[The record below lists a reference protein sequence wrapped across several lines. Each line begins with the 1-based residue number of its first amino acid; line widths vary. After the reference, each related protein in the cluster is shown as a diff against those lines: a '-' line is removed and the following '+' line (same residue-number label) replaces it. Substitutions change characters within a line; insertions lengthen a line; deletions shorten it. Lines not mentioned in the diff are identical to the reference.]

1 MEMNS
6 VLFSDN
12 NKFKREV
19 MKKYVLIIISFALM
33 AVYSCEESTDMG
45 VERAVTNSIY
55 ATFEDGTGFFN
66 PEGASPY
73 GETITFVFSTHFP
86 AESDNVTDIS
96 RMKLKAY
103 SPVSVNSGVIDL
115 TKETEITIVEA
126 DGTQTKHRVVG
137 EIRKSSVAQIT
148 SFELPGAN
156 LPGYVIEDK
165 KIIGL
170 VSGGIN
176 ISAQKPKLTLS
187 PHTTIS
193 PDTALVQDFS
203 KAVAYT
209 VKAEDGTEVVYTVKP
224 YAPTKLASGI
234 RKGSGRMLWSKKMD
248 AMGLNAVD
256 HMTTS
261 IAISGDYLVT
271 NTRNVANKYYNR
283 FNGEYVGEMTM
294 GDILNANL
302 KNFFITNDDKG
313 NILVCNLCTAAGQD
327 FVVSK
332 WNGPNDSNPVN
343 LIKWKTDITGAQV
356 GRKMS
361 VKGDLDGDALIY
373 IGASKSNNTIL
384 RWQVKGGVVQS
395 QAPEKIIYAGA
406 KKWDLYA
413 DIVPTGTQ
421 TTDKVFIS
429 SYPADF
435 VCTDLVSGE
444 VFGQLNLTAS
454 GYLYNHSIDYTT
466 FNNTPYLAA
475 INIASYFVG
484 YSYLYDVTNPALLS
498 TVPTSADYSKV
509 CVLKSDAINSNSNGN
524 ATGDV
529 LLKVSDDGYK
539 LIMYMFV
546 TNGGVN
552 AYEFDCID
560 IDNL

>member
-1 MEMNS
+1 MN
-6 VLFSDN
+6 
-12 NKFKREV
+12 
-19 MKKYVLIIISFALM
+19 KYVSIIISVLLLS
-33 AVYSCEESTDMG
+33 VYSCKESTEMD
-45 VERAVTNSIY
+45 VERAVANSIY
-55 ATFEDGTGFFN
+55 ATFEDGAGFFN
-66 PEGASPY
+66 PEESSPY
-73 GETITFVFSTHFP
+73 GETIKFVFTTHFP
-86 AESDNVTDIS
+86 AESDNLTDIT

-103 SPVSVNSGVIDL
+103 SPVSVILPSGSDVINL
-115 TKETEITIVEA
+115 NQETEITIIAA
-126 DGTQTKHRVVG
+126 DGTETKHRVVG

-156 LPGYVIEDK
+156 LPGFVIEDK
-165 KIIGL
+165 KIVGL

-176 ISAQKPKLTLS
+176 ISSQKPKLTLS

-209 VKAEDGTEVVYTVKP
+209 VKAEDGTEVIYTVKP
-224 YAPTKLASGI
+224 YEPTKLASGI
-234 RKGSGRMLWSKKMD
+234 RKGSGRMLWSKKLD

-256 HMTTS
+256 HLTTS
-261 IAISGDYLVT
+261 IAISGDYIVL

-283 FNGEYVGEMTM
+283 FDGSYVGEMTM

-302 KNFFITNDDKG
+302 KNFFSTNDDKG
-313 NILVCNLCTAAGQD
+313 NVLICNLCTSVGQD

-332 WNGPNDSNPVN
+332 WNGPDDRNPVN

-361 VKGDLDGDALIY
+361 VKGDVNGDALIY
-373 IGASKSNNTIL
+373 IGASKANNTIL

-395 QAPEKIIYAGA
+395 QTPEKIIYAGA

-413 DIVPTGTQ
+413 DVVPTGNQ

-435 VCTDLVSGE
+435 VCADLVSGE
-444 VFGQLNLTAS
+444 IFGQVNLSAS
-454 GYLYNHSIDYTT
+454 GYLYNHSIDHVK
-466 FNNTPYLAA
+466 FNNSQFLAA
-475 INIASYFVG
+475 INIASYFSG
-484 YSYLYDVTNPALLS
+484 YAFLYDVTNPASLS
-498 TVPTSADYSKV
+498 VLPTSSDYANA
-509 CVLKSDAINSNSNGN
+509 CILKSDPITSNSNGN

-529 LLKVSDDGYK
+529 LMKVSDDGYK
-539 LIMYMFV
+539 LIMYVFV
-546 TNGGVN
+546 TNGSVD